1 MANTR
6 LITTF
11 LSYTPSATSEDAS
24 FLAANLEGAAILKD
38 RLKAR
43 H

>member
-6 LITTF
+6 LITSF
-11 LSYTPSATSEDAS
+11 LNYTPSATS
-24 FLAANLEGAAILKD
+24 LEGAAILKD

-43 H
+43 N